1 MEPALRASSSAAPRL
16 RRAGAG
22 ALECAHR
29 ALPATGGAREFP
41 DLPAIKCC
49 AVFPFA
55 STTGSASLAQAVGAF
70 YPKKHVAASGCELA
84 NRGFHASAFFAGFAG
99 YRSKRC
105 PAHSDLHRKNW
116 ARAAD
121 GTAEKKR

>member
-1 MEPALRASSSAAPRL
+1 MEPTRRASSSAAPRL

-29 ALPATGGAREFP
+29 ALPATGGARYFP

-49 AVFPFA
+49 PVFPFA
-55 STTGSASLAQAVGAF
+55 SPTGSASLAQAVGAF

-84 NRGFHASAFFAGFAG
+84 NRGLHASAFFTGLAG
-99 YRSKRC
+99 YGSKRG
-105 PAHSDLHRKNW
+105 PADSDLYGKNRT
-116 ARAAD
+116 RAED
-121 GTAEKKR
+121 GAP